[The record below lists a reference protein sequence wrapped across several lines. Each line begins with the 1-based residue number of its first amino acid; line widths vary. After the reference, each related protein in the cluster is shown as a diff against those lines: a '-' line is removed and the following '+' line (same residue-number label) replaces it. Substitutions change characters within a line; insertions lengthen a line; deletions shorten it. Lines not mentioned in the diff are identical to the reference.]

1 MAKSKKNFL
10 IGIYEDEDILL
21 DAIKT
26 IRKNKIKIHEVFT
39 PFPVHGIDDVLGY
52 RRSKLP
58 IAAFCFGALGC
69 TFGLSM
75 QSFML
80 GIDWPMNIGGKD
92 FIPLPAFIPVTF
104 ECTILFASFGMVGVF
119 FVISGLKPWANPTIF
134 DKRSTDDKLVV
145 VIDLSD
151 NVVSQDNIISV
162 LTDSGT
168 SEINKKN
175 FI

>member
-26 IRKNKIKIHEVFT
+26 IRKNKIKIYEVFT

-104 ECTILFASFGMVGVF
+104 ECTVLFASFGMVGVF
-119 FVISGLKPWANPTIF
+119 LAISGLKPWANPTIF

-145 VIDLSD
+145 VIDLSE
-151 NVVSQDNIISV
+151 NIVSQDNIISV

>member
-26 IRKNKIKIHEVFT
+26 IRKNKIKIYEVFT

-58 IAAFCFGALGC
+58 IAAFCFGVFGC

-92 FIPLPAFIPVTF
+92 HIPLPAFIPVTF
-104 ECTILFASFGMVGVF
+104 ECTILFASFGMVGTF
-119 FVISGLKPWANPTIF
+119 FVISGLKPWANPVIF

-145 VIDLSD
+145 VIDLSE

>member
-80 GIDWPMNIGGKD
+80 GIDWPMIIGGKD

-119 FVISGLKPWANPTIF
+119 FCN
-134 DKRSTDDKLVV
+134 
-145 VIDLSD
+145 
-151 NVVSQDNIISV
+151 
-162 LTDSGT
+162 
-168 SEINKKN
+168 
-175 FI
+175 

>member
-26 IRKNKIKIHEVFT
+26 IRKNKIKIYEVFT
-39 PFPVHGIDDVLGY
+39 PFPIHGIDDVLGY

-58 IAAFCFGALGC
+58 IAAFCFGTLGC

-104 ECTILFASFGMVGVF
+104 ECTVLFASFGMVGVF
-119 FVISGLKPWANPTIF
+119 LVVSGLKPWANPTIF